1 MNYLNKNHDV
11 TFYFKPYPIWVIDNF
26 LKPEVINDILSS
38 WIPISDDRWHDEY
51 SMIQGEKNIVE
62 NGMKSISDMSLMPEL
77 IRETLNKFHSNE
89 FTDYISELTKLQNLV
104 PDTTSRWSGMRT
116 MLPDSYQLI
125 HSDARSNPVTGLRK
139 ELTCLLYLNPNYNR
153 EKDEGCLEIWHDDMI
168 GKALEIEPILNR
180 FVIFYNTN
188 KSYHGVPLVK
198 SERKMIT
205 FSIMADVPDSGRT
218 KALFVPRSSDSE
230 EVAEQG
236 LKRSQI

>member
-11 TFYFKPYPIWVIDNF
+11 TFYSNPYSIWVIDNF
-26 LKPEVINDILSS
+26 LKPEVINNILSS

-62 NGMKSISDMSLMPEL
+62 NGMKSLSDMSLMPEI
-77 IRETLNKFHSNE
+77 IRETLNEFHSNE
-89 FTDYISELTKLQNLV
+89 FTDYISKLTKLQNLV
-104 PDTTSRWSGMRT
+104 PDTTGRWSGMRT

-153 EKDEGCLEIWHDDMI
+153 EKDEGCLEIWYDDMA
-168 GKALEIEPILNR
+168 GKSLDIEPILNR
-180 FVIFYNTN
+180 FVIFYNTD
-188 KSYHGVPLVK
+188 KSYHGVPIVK

-205 FSIMADVPDSGRT
+205 FSIMTNETDSGRSR
-218 KALFVPRSSDSE
+218 ALFVPRPFDSA